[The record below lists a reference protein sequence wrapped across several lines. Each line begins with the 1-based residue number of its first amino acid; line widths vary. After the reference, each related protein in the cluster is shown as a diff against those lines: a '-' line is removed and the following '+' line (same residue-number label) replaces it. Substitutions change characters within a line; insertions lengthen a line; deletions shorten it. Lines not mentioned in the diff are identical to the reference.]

1 LTTPGAARN
10 TSPAPGAIGPS
21 SGALEG
27 ITRFHIAAIATQ
39 RAKQLQ
45 GGARPRVADA
55 DGHKSTRIAVMEVLA
70 NTVSWEVV

>member
-1 LTTPGAARN
+1 LTSSGEPQV
-10 TSPAPGAIGPS
+10 PAPAGKSLGPS
-21 SGALEG
+21 SGGLDG

-55 DGHKSTRIAVMEVLA
+55 DGHKVTRVAVLEVLA
-70 NTVSWEVV
+70 NAVSWELT